1 VFAHVNDRKIAP
13 RAVKCMFLG
22 YGSEPKG
29 YQIWCPDSKK
39 VILSRDV
46 TFNENAMLSSEK
58 ESVVSST
65 GTDDREDASRTME
78 IDVEAVA
85 AQDGAADHSNREV
98 QATKPSSN

>member
-1 VFAHVNDRKIAP
+1 
-13 RAVKCMFLG
+13 MFLG

-58 ESVVSST
+58 ESVVSIA
-65 GTDDREDASRTME
+65 GTCDQEDANRKVE
-78 IDVEAVA
+78 IEVGTA
-85 AQDGAADHSNREV
+85 AA
-98 QATKPSSN
+98 